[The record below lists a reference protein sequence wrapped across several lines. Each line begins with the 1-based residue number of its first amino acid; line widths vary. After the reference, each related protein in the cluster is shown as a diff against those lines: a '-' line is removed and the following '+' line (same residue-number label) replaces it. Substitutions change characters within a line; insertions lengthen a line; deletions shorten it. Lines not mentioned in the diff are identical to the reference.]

1 MSSDKL
7 ESVRERLARR
17 RAEKRAKDEAT
28 TTEEAVKNNEVE
40 ERASVRGSAATTT
53 GKTGVKVDAL
63 SKAKRAVTSAEEQ
76 FHKEKDNGL
85 FKFSKVDAVPD
96 EVNPDE
102 FMDKL
107 ETLRMAQLTRTPELP
122 RLCQATI
129 KEMRQHEELVHL
141 LSDEQLSI
149 ITGSALLT
157 AKVEIKNSAKSKGLA
172 DLKSKAQEVSLD
184 DF

>member
-28 TTEEAVKNNEVE
+28 STEEAVKNNEVE
-40 ERASVRGSAATTT
+40 ERAVTRGAAATAT
-53 GKTGVKVDAL
+53 GKTKVKIDAL

-85 FKFSKVDAVPD
+85 FKFSDINKVPD
-96 EVNPDE
+96 DVNPEE

-107 ETLRMAQLTRTPELP
+107 EVLRMAQLSRTPELP
-122 RLCQATI
+122 KLCHATI
-129 KEMRQHEELVHL
+129 KEMRTHEELVHL

-149 ITGSALLT
+149 ITGSALMT